1 MKSIIRSIFHFL
13 IIIAAFY
20 AAYLLRGYTDLIPFT
35 QLHIPYINLTEN
47 MIYGLL
53 CGIIFSIIGISYN
66 LYPIKKHNY
75 NYLRT
80 MFDCFLIWVV
90 CITFLAYFGSWFLFI
105 YGISRL
111 VIIFAFVISFL
122 GIIIFDI
129 IFDGIIPREKQSI
142 LIINNSE
149 NEEIIWSLH
158 KFDAV
163 QEYVL
168 PYEPMI
174 ELKPLLEKY
183 TPDSVLVLWDIPHES
198 LQYIADKVNIAGIQ
212 MLHISEWMLL
222 DDLDFQISRFGPI
235 LGLQYRSHNITER
248 DAIVKRIIDI
258 IWSLLGLIILFPLMI
273 ITALC
278 IKILDHGPIFYKH
291 KRIGRNWVMFDYIK
305 FRSMKLE
312 FCTWE
317 YFGTKN
323 SESYRKTLQESELNV
338 RKWELQKINND
349 PRITRI
355 GRIIR
360 KFSIDELP
368 SLRCILKGDMSIVG
382 PRPHL
387 QFEVERY
394 QPWMKRLLSVKPGMT
409 CYSQIYGRDKL
420 PFSDEAKFDI
430 YYIGNRSLLFDFYI
444 IIATVTVLFKG
455 R

>member
-20 AAYLLRGYTDLIPFT
+20 AAYLIRGYTDLIPFT
-35 QLHIPYINLTEN
+35 QLYIPPIHLPETMLY
-47 MIYGLL
+47 
-53 CGIIFSIIGISYN
+53 GIISAIIFTSIGIAYW
-66 LYPIKKHNY
+66 LYPIKKYNY

-80 MFDCFLIWVV
+80 MFDCFLVRLV
-90 CITFLAYFGSWFLFI
+90 CITFLAFFGTGFLFI

-111 VIIFAFVISFL
+111 VIAFAFSMSFL
-122 GIIIFDI
+122 AIILFDMIYDSI
-129 IFDGIIPREKQSI
+129 ITREKQSI

-158 KFDAV
+158 EFDAV
-163 QEYVL
+163 QEYVIA
-168 PYEPMI
+168 YEPMI
-174 ELKPLLEKY
+174 EIKPLLEKY
-183 TPDSVLVLWDIPHES
+183 SPDSVLVLWDIPHDS

-222 DDLDFQISRFGPI
+222 DDLDFQISRFWPI
-235 LGLQYRSHNITER
+235 LWLQYRSHNITER
-248 DAIVKRIIDI
+248 DAIVKRIVDI
-258 IWSLLGLIILFPLMI
+258 IWSSLGLIILSPIMI
-273 ITALC
+273 ITAIC
-278 IKILDHGPIFYKH
+278 IKLFDHWPIFYKH
-291 KRIGRNWVMFDYIK
+291 QRVGRNGILFDYIK
-305 FRSMKLE
+305 FRSMKVE
-312 FCTWE
+312 DCTGE
-317 YFGTKN
+317 YFGTPQ
-323 SESYRKTLQESELNV
+323 SEQHRKELQDSKLNV
-338 RKWELQKINND
+338 RKWELQKIKND
-349 PRITRI
+349 PRITSI

-360 KFSIDELP
+360 KYSIDELP
-368 SLRCILKGDMSIVG
+368 SLRCILRGNMSMVG

-430 YYIGNRSLLFDFYI
+430 YYISNRSLLFDFYI
-444 IIATVTVLFKG
+444 IIATVKVLFKG